1 MRIDEVDGLR
11 IATFGTGPR
20 TIIAV
25 HGITASLMAWAAV
38 GRRLPDGW
46 SLVAMDLRG
55 RGHSA
60 SLPGPYGLPRHAEDV
75 LRVADHVGAGPDAV
89 LTGHSMGAYVA
100 ALAGARREFAGVVL
114 VDGGIPLPP
123 IPEGM
128 DPGAALEATLGPA
141 LARLRQTFPSAEAY
155 VDFFKAHPAFAG
167 RWNADVEAYVRYD
180 LTGPE
185 GRCGRGWRARRCWRT
200 GGGCSWNGRPSRRPC
215 RRSPRRCAS
224 SGLRAGCSTSR
235 RGCCPT
241 TWRGRGRT
249 GCPGC
254 GTRWCPAATTTR
266 SCSTS
271 AAWPRWWTAS
281 PRHADTPATV
291 TDLRTSLS
299 RHGPEPT
306 RA

>member
-55 RGHSA
+55 RGLSA
-60 SLPGPYGLPRHAEDV
+60 SLPGPYGLPRHVEDV
-75 LRVADHVGAGPDAV
+75 LRVADHAGAGQDTV

-100 ALAGARREFAGVVL
+100 ALAAARRPFARVVL

-123 IPEGM
+123 LPGDT
-128 DPGAALEATLGPA
+128 DPDTALEALLGPA

-155 VDFFKAHPAFAG
+155 VDFFRAHPAFAG
-167 RWNADVEAYVRYD
+167 RWNADVEAYARYD

-185 GRCGRGWRARRCWRT
+185 GALRSRAVAEAVAQDGRWLHVEREAIGAALEAIKAPLHLLRAPR
-200 GGGCSWNGRPSRRPC
+200 GLLDQPVGMLPDDLVRPWAERLP
-215 RRSPRRCAS
+215 
-224 SGLRAGCSTSR
+224 GLRDEVVPDCNHYTILFDER
-235 RGCCPT
+235 CV
-241 TWRGRGRT
+241 
-249 GCPGC
+249 
-254 GTRWCPAATTTR
+254 
-266 SCSTS
+266 
-271 AAWPRWWTAS
+271 
-281 PRHADTPATV
+281 ATV
-291 TDLRTSLS
+291 ADRLTV
-299 RHGPEPT
+299 P
-306 RA
+306 A

>member
-1 MRIDEVDGLR
+1 MRNYVEIMRIDEVGGLR

-25 HGITASLMAWAAV
+25 HGITASLMAWAGA
-38 GRRLPDGW
+38 GRRLPEGW

-60 SLPGPYGLPRHAEDV
+60 GLPGPYGLPRHAEDV

-100 ALAGARREFAGVVL
+100 ALAGAQREFARVVL
-114 VDGGIPLPP
+114 VDGGIPLAP
-123 IPEGM
+123 IPEGT
-128 DPGAALEATLGPA
+128 DPDAALEAALGPA

-185 GRCGRGWRARRCWRT
+185 GALRSRAAGEAVLADGRWLHLEREAIGAALTAIKAPLFLLRAPRGLLDQET
-200 GGGCSWNGRPSRRPC
+200 GMLPDDLVRPWKERLP
-215 RRSPRRCAS
+215 
-224 SGLRAGCSTSR
+224 GLRDEVVPDCNHYTILFDER
-235 RGCCPT
+235 CV
-241 TWRGRGRT
+241 
-249 GCPGC
+249 
-254 GTRWCPAATTTR
+254 
-266 SCSTS
+266 
-271 AAWPRWWTAS
+271 
-281 PRHADTPATV
+281 ATV
-291 TDLRTSLS
+291 VDRLT
-299 RHGPEPT
+299 
-306 RA
+306 A